1 MSDGLTEV
9 PYSTQGELTQAGRA
23 CDGTAGFYNTMQTT
37 CTKEIVLLEVEIFL
51 IS

>member
-9 PYSTQGELTQAGRA
+9 PYSTQVDEAQAGRA